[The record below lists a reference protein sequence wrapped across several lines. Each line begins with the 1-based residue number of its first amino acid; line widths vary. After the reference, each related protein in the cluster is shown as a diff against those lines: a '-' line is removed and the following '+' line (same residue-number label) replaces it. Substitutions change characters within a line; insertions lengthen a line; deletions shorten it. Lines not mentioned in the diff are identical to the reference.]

1 MEAKDIVTKL
11 KSLGLTQTQI
21 AEGTGIPQPTIS
33 KIERG
38 AIDDV
43 LSKSYRALLAFCE
56 KQDRIAQRAKRNTKK
71 PETVGV

>member
-11 KSLGLTQTQI
+11 KQLGLTQTQI
-21 AEGTGIPQPTIS
+21 SEGTGIPQPTIS

-43 LSKSYRALLAFCE
+43 LSKSYRALLAFCN
-56 KQDRIAQRAKRNTKK
+56 KQERIAKRTKK
-71 PETVGV
+71 QVSEV

>member
-11 KSLGLTQTQI
+11 KGLGLTQTQI
-21 AEGTGIPQPTIS
+21 AEGTGIPQTIS

-56 KQDRIAQRAKRNTKK
+56 KQDRIAQRAKRK
-71 PETVGV
+71 PKQPEMAGA